1 MIALQYKKNVLRY
14 IWVRFVA
21 GKYPRLTAAPGSFL
35 RLNQIPV
42 PVLPNRD
49 WVRVR
54 PVLSGICG
62 SDIAA
67 IAGKSSIY
75 LSAFTSFPFIPGHEV
90 VGLVDET
97 SSPDLGF
104 DMGDRVVIE
113 PALGCEARGI
123 QPICEMCDTGH
134 YANCERV
141 LDGEISSGI
150 QIGFCSDTGGG
161 WSESLVVHKSQIHK
175 IPNDLSNEAAVMIEP
190 LSCVIHSILKA
201 KLTEEAEILVV
212 GGGTIGLLTVLA
224 LKQLVPSTTVT
235 LTAKYEHQLAFGHAL
250 GADNVVRANR
260 KHFAKLKQLT
270 ESRLIPLELGPPAVI
285 GGFDF
290 TFECTGS
297 RRGIEDSLR
306 WTRSQGTVIMGGMPA
321 PGNLDLIPVWYQELN
336 LVGSYAY
343 GKETNENLSNEK
355 TFAKALNIMKQHDIS
370 SKVATLVTHRFNL
383 HQYSQAICTS
393 MKPGTHKAIK
403 TVFEIDSVN

>member
-1 MIALQYKKNVLRY
+1 MIALQYRKSILRY

-21 GKYPRLTAAPGSFL
+21 GKYPKLTAAPGSFL
-35 RLNQIPV
+35 RLTQTAAPA
-42 PVLPNRD
+42 LPNRD

-90 VGLVDET
+90 VGLIDET
-97 SSPDLGF
+97 DSPDVGF
-104 DMGDRVVIE
+104 DVGDRVVIE

-123 QPICEMCDTGH
+123 QPICKLCDTGH

-141 LDGEISSGI
+141 LDGKISSGI
-150 QIGFCSDTGGG
+150 QVGFCSDTGGG

-175 IPNDLSNEAAVMIEP
+175 IPGDLSNEAAVMIEP

-201 KLTEEAEILVV
+201 KLTEKADILVI

-235 LTAKYEHQLAFGHAL
+235 LTAKYEHQLSFGQAL
-250 GADNVVRANR
+250 GADNVVSANQ
-260 KHFAKLKQLT
+260 KQFAALKQLT
-270 ESRLIPLELGPPAVI
+270 KSRLVPLELGPPAVI

-290 TFECTGS
+290 TFECTPS
-297 RRGIEDSLR
+297 VH
-306 WTRSQGTVIMGGMPA
+306 TKVISDWSA
-321 PGNLDLIPVWYQELN
+321 D
-336 LVGSYAY
+336 
-343 GKETNENLSNEK
+343 
-355 TFAKALNIMKQHDIS
+355 D
-370 SKVATLVTHRFNL
+370 
-383 HQYSQAICTS
+383 YS
-393 MKPGTHKAIK
+393 
-403 TVFEIDSVN
+403 